1 MPIPQ
6 NALEGGNA
14 FQGQIRNAN
23 LAEVESRELLRT
35 EANCAFFL
43 VHYPEN
49 WECVSEGLEGP
60 TWLPVLQRDWLMPGV
75 NMKRTRRRDEPVEA
89 MYDQSHLKITRDG
102 GVILPQTLQV
112 AGYDGYLRSI
122 PCKHPRNGLEG
133 TFYLDAWE
141 VPVVRPGKK
150 VKFNRDQAGYNRWRL
165 ALVEEGYIDAANPA
179 IITEKLERAQ
189 EHMERHRG
197 KVELTSEA
205 REAIVS
211 VAVAKLE
218 RLSAAKLP
226 QREAG
231 DGPRNKDARSNTAR
245 GAKAAKRK

>member
-6 NALEGGNA
+6 NALEGSNA
-14 FQGQIRNAN
+14 FQGQIRPAN
-23 LAEVESRELLRT
+23 LSEVESRELLKV

-49 WECVSEGLEGP
+49 WECVLEGLEGP

-89 MYDQSHLKITRDG
+89 MYDQSHLKISRDG
-102 GVILPQTLQV
+102 GVILPQTINLDGV
-112 AGYDGYLRSI
+112 DGYLRSI

-150 VKFNRDQAGYNRWRL
+150 VKFNRDAAAYNQWRL
-165 ALVEEGYIDAANPA
+165 ALVQQGYIDAANPA
-179 IITEKLERAQ
+179 LISDKLERAQ
-189 EHMERHRG
+189 EHMERHSG
-197 KVELTSEA
+197 KVELTAEA
-205 REAIVS
+205 RARIVD
-211 VAVAKLE
+211 AATEKLE
-218 RLSAAKLP
+218 RLSAAKIP
-226 QREAG
+226 QRE
-231 DGPRNKDARSNTAR
+231 DRNGPRDENARSNTAR
-245 GAKAAKRK
+245 GAKATKRK